1 VLSEEFVAAVEK
13 AFSVE
18 GFDLK
23 VDFGDVEVWDEAI
36 FFTRSLISEKG
47 YNYVSYYRTF
57 RINFALIFS
66 FSKQCTA
73 HGVSRCSDYALN
85 IN

>member
-1 VLSEEFVAAVEK
+1 MLSEEFVAAVEK

-36 FFTRSLISEKG
+36 FFTRSLISERG

-57 RINFALIFS
+57 RVEFLLENGNLIVLS
-66 FSKQCTA
+66 YNP
-73 HGVSRCSDYALN
+73 GRRNGYV
-85 IN
+85 